1 MTSAPA
7 RSDGSRPYH
16 SARRAQQAAQTRQD
30 VIAAA
35 IELFTTAGWAGATV
49 AAIAERAGVAVET
62 VYKAVGSKRALLREA
77 LDVAVVGDAEP
88 VPLIERPEFQAL
100 GEGSWD
106 ERVAKG
112 AAINAAIQER
122 SAGVWQAVREAAG
135 SDEEVAAWHQEME
148 SNRRLDIGRAMTAIL
163 GRKPEEELVTL
174 LWIVYG
180 PDAYLQLVQ
189 DQGYDRQAYE
199 AFLIDATNRLIR
211 ESDREV

>member
-7 RSDGSRPYH
+7 RTDGSRPYN

-62 VYKAVGSKRALLREA
+62 VYKAVGSKKALLREA
-77 LDVAVVGDAEP
+77 MDVAVVGDADP
-88 VPLIERPEFQAL
+88 VPLFERPEFRTL
-100 GEGSWD
+100 GEGPWD
-106 ERVAKG
+106 ERVTKG
-112 AAINAAIQER
+112 AAINAGIQER

-135 SDEEVAAWHQEME
+135 SDEELAAWRREME
-148 SNRRLDIGRAMTAIL
+148 HNRRVDIRRAITAIL
-163 GRKPEEELVTL
+163 GREPDEELVTL

-180 PDAYLQLVQ
+180 PDAYLQLAH
-189 DQGYDRQAYE
+189 DEGYDRAAYE
-199 AFLIDATNRLIR
+199 AFLIDATNRIAAP
-211 ESDREV
+211 EV